1 VGSNLTHGTK
11 INIMLQ
17 KLLCKLG
24 SHIWV
29 VSYKKEWHDIVPSF
43 VYLYPPTF
51 PSIENVT
58 QINKGIPTE
67 LTYKV
72 QKCLFCK
79 KEIKERIN

>member
-1 VGSNLTHGTK
+1 
-11 INIMLQ
+11 MLQ

-29 VSYKKEWHDIVPSF
+29 VSHKVETHCIIPQF
-43 VYLYPPTF
+43 ALLYNIGSTPTSTLWQDM
-51 PSIENVT
+51 P
-58 QINKGIPTE
+58 KGIPTE